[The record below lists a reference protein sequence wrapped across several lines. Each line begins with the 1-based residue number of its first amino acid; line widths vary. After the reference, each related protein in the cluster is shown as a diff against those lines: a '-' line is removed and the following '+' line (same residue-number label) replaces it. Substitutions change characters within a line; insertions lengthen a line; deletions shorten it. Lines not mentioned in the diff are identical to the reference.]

1 MSAQTEQQ
9 DTEVNT
15 DGPLLDLTDAGVKK
29 FIKQAKTRGYVTM
42 EELNKV
48 LPSEEVTPDQIED
61 TLAMLSEMGVN
72 VVEAEEDAQEAQGT
86 EVAATAETAVA
97 ETPAK
102 AAYDRTDDPVRMY
115 LREMGSVELL
125 SREGEIAIAKRIEAG
140 RDAMI
145 SGLCESALTFEA
157 IMVWRD
163 ELANNRILLREVIDL
178 DATYAVLNPAAAPG
192 AATAAEGEEE
202 AEEETAEAEKPEG
215 EDDDDDDFDDGGGL
229 SISALEAELRDGVME
244 VLDAVAGDFGAFR
257 KLQDKLVEARLKGE
271 ALSTK
276 DQKAYDGLTAA
287 ISGRLKTLKLNN
299 ARIEAL
305 VEQLYAINKR
315 LIGLEGRLLRLAD
328 SYGISR
334 PEFLKAYFGK
344 ELDPSWTEQVKE
356 MGVRWTKFSENEA
369 TQIGTIRGDVAAVAT
384 EAGLPIDDYRRIVQ
398 TVQKGE
404 REARQAKKEMVE
416 ANLRLVISIAKKY
429 TNRGLQFLDLIQEGN
444 IGLMKAVDKFEYR
457 RGYKF
462 STYATWWIRQAITRS
477 IADQARTIR
486 IPVHMIETINKIV
499 RTSRQMLHEI
509 GREPTPE
516 ELAEKLAMPLEKVRK
531 VLKIAK
537 EPISLETP
545 IGDEEDSHLGDFIED
560 KNAVLPID
568 AAIQS
573 NLRETTTRVLA
584 SLTPREERVLRMRF
598 GIGMNTDHTLEE
610 VGQQFSVTR
619 ERIRQIEAKALR
631 KLKHP
636 SRSRKLRS
644 FLDS

>member
-1 MSAQTEQQ
+1 MNAQT
-9 DTEVNT
+9 DTPET
-15 DGPLLDLTDAGVKK
+15 ETASDGPLLDLTDAGVKK

-42 EELNKV
+42 EDLNKV
-48 LPSEEVTPDQIED
+48 LPSDEVTPDQIED

-72 VVEAEEDAQEAQGT
+72 VVEAEEDAEQKEGEGG
-86 EVAATAETAVA
+86 EVAERADTSVA

-178 DATYAVLNPAAAPG
+178 DATYGVLNPASLPQNQPQPG
-192 AATAAEGEEE
+192 ATPPPSEASEEGAAD
-202 AEEETAEAEKPEG
+202 KPEG
-215 EDDDDDDFDDGGGL
+215 ADDEEDEDFDDGGGL

-257 KLQDKLVEARLKGE
+257 KLQDKLVEARLKGDT
-271 ALSTK
+271 LSAK

-315 LIGLEGRLLRLAD
+315 LMGLEGRLLRLAD

-334 PEFLKAYFGK
+334 PEFLKSYFGQ
-344 ELDPSWTEQVKE
+344 ELNPGWADGVKD

-369 TQIGTIRGDVAAVAT
+369 TQIAQIRGDVAAVAT

-398 TVQKGE
+398 KVQKGE

-444 IGLMKAVDKFEYR
+444 IGLMKAVDKFEY
-457 RGYKF
+457 
-462 STYATWWIRQAITRS
+462 
-477 IADQARTIR
+477 
-486 IPVHMIETINKIV
+486 
-499 RTSRQMLHEI
+499 
-509 GREPTPE
+509 
-516 ELAEKLAMPLEKVRK
+516 
-531 VLKIAK
+531 
-537 EPISLETP
+537 
-545 IGDEEDSHLGDFIED
+545 
-560 KNAVLPID
+560 
-568 AAIQS
+568 
-573 NLRETTTRVLA
+573 
-584 SLTPREERVLRMRF
+584 
-598 GIGMNTDHTLEE
+598 
-610 VGQQFSVTR
+610 
-619 ERIRQIEAKALR
+619 
-631 KLKHP
+631 
-636 SRSRKLRS
+636 
-644 FLDS
+644 

>member
-1 MSAQTEQQ
+1 MSAQTETQ
-9 DTEVNT
+9 DAETNT
-15 DGPLLDLTDAGVKK
+15 DGPLLDLTDAAVKK
-29 FIKQAKTRGYVTM
+29 FIKQAKARGYVTM
-42 EELNKV
+42 DELNKV
-48 LPSEEVTPDQIED
+48 LNSEEVSGDAIED

-72 VVEAEEDAQEAQGT
+72 VVQDEEDAAESTGT
-86 EVAATAETAVA
+86 DVAAAAETSVAETA
-97 ETPAK
+97 TK
-102 AAYDRTDDPVRMY
+102 SAYDRTDDPVRMY

-157 IMVWRD
+157 IMVWRE

-178 DATYAVLNPAAAPG
+178 DATYGILNPSSLPHNQPPAGEA
-192 AATAAEGEEE
+192 GEEE
-202 AEEETAEAEKPEG
+202 KPESDGEG
-215 EDDDDDDFDDGGGL
+215 EDEDEDDFDDGGGM

-244 VLDAVAGDFGAFR
+244 VLDAIAADFGGFR

-271 ALSTK
+271 VLNAK
-276 DQKAYDGLTAA
+276 DHKAYETLTAA
-287 ISGRLKTLKLNN
+287 ISDRLKTMKLNN
-299 ARIEAL
+299 NRIEAL

-334 PEFLKAYFGK
+334 PEFLKAYFGS
-344 ELDPSWTEQVKE
+344 ELDPSWTERVKE
-356 MGVRWTKFSENEA
+356 MGVRWTKFSDNEA
-369 TQIGTIRGDVAAVAT
+369 AQIAKIRADVAAVAT